1 VTRATSAH
9 TTTALWWCRSRP
21 RKAVYPVGLAV
32 VPGDG
37 LATVVA
43 GDLGPYVVAM
53 RSSTPSC
60 SAVGDGP
67 GQIDEPSMVEL
78 APHGARALLARS
90 KNSE

>member
-1 VTRATSAH
+1 LARIDG
-9 TTTALWWCRSRP
+9 RSG
-21 RKAVYPVGLAV
+21 A
-32 VPGDG
+32 
-37 LATVVA
+37 
-43 GDLGPYVVAM
+43 PYVVAM